1 MGGGELDLT
10 PDGDGARLRLRVSAG
25 ASRSRVLGTHGGALK
40 LSVKAPPERGKA
52 NREVLALVAE
62 AFGLAPSDVA
72 LVAGE
77 TSPDKAVRLPLSPA
91 EARRRFEASRRGSA
105 GTRIGP

>member
-10 PDGDGARLRLRVSAG
+10 ADGDGARLRLRVSAG
-25 ASRSRVLGTHGGALK
+25 ASRSRVLGVHGGALK

-52 NREVLALVAE
+52 NREVLAVVAE
-62 AFGLAPSDVA
+62 AFGLAPSDVE

-77 TSPDKAVRLPLSPA
+77 TSPDKVVRLPVSPD
-91 EARRRFEASRRGSA
+91 EATRRWTGAAGRG
-105 GTRIGP
+105 RV

>member
-1 MGGGELDLT
+1 MDDGGLAFTDDAGGT
-10 PDGDGARLRLRVSAG
+10 RLRLRVSAG
-25 ASRSRVLGTHGGALK
+25 ASRSRVLGPHGGALK

-52 NREVLALVAE
+52 NREVLALVAD

-77 TSPDKAVRLPLSPA
+77 TSPDKVVRLPIPPDEA
-91 EARRRFEASRRGSA
+91 ARRWTGGAGRRSV
-105 GTRIGP
+105 